1 MDRVARASGTDSG
14 WVLALL
20 SAVLEIT
27 RFVVAGGSE
36 RRDSDDTRDSMLGAD
51 TSSATHGAFAGDEM
65 MGDAYTAYGREPI
78 GAGRNGEP
86 VGAYSGAPIIHY

>member
-1 MDRVARASGTDSG
+1 MDRGARASGTDSG

-20 SAVLEIT
+20 GAVLELIWI
-27 RFVVAGGSE
+27 VVAGGSE
-36 RRDSDDTRDSMLGAD
+36 RRDSDDARDPIFGAD
-51 TSSATHGAFAGDEM
+51 TSSATRGAFAGEEM

-86 VGAYSGAPIIHY
+86 VGVYSGAPIIHY

>member
-1 MDRVARASGTDSG
+1 MDRDARASGTDSG

-20 SAVLEIT
+20 GAVLEIIGI
-27 RFVVAGGSE
+27 VVAGGSE
-36 RRDSDDTRDSMLGAD
+36 RRDSDDDRDPIFAD
-51 TSSATHGAFAGDEM
+51 TSSASRGAFACEEM

-86 VGAYSGAPIIHY
+86 VGVYSGAPIIHY